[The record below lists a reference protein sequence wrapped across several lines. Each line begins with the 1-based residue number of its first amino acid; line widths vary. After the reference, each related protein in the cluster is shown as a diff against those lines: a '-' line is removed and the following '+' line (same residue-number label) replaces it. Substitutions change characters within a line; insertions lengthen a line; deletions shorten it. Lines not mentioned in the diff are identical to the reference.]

1 MTDVD
6 LRHCLDRHWGLVG
19 ADVTAHN
26 GGMNSATW
34 FVDHHGTRYVAKSV
48 PVTNRD
54 ALVGGLRVAEAVDAA
69 GIPAGAPLRTLD
81 GDLVGALAGRP
92 IALLTWVEGVPLI
105 GETPDEQRVIGRTL
119 ARVHAALVHAGSDA
133 RVMDWLREDA
143 THLEIREWVRPA
155 VRGAVQG
162 YDDLVPRSLTDGL
175 LHTDPAPE
183 AFRFDA
189 DTDVCGVIDWSTRIR
204 GPLLYDLASAVM
216 YVGGWANRR
225 ALVEAYLA
233 EAPLTRVEVERG
245 LLTLLRFRWAVQAW
259 YFAWRIANDDRTG
272 IDDPAENEKGL
283 EDARRAL
290 LDGDM

>member
-6 LRHCLDRHWGLVG
+6 LRQCLDRHWGLVG

-69 GIPAGAPLRTLD
+69 GVPAGAPLRTLD